1 MNPLKLL
8 SLFLACALTAQAQ
21 LAVTVSPV
29 KITGQ
34 RVIVPLALTNHLPQ
48 SVESARAMCAVLD
61 AQGKMVGQSAKWVIG
76 GAPNRPALSP
86 QAGTTYNFV
95 ITSAHPLETTNLTA
109 RIVLNR
115 VILEHGQITNANAVV
130 SMTAAAK

>member
-1 MNPLKLL
+1 MKTLNILGW
-8 SLFLACALTAQAQ
+8 LFLGMLTVQAQ

-95 ITSAHPLETTNLTA
+95 ITSPRPLETTNLTT